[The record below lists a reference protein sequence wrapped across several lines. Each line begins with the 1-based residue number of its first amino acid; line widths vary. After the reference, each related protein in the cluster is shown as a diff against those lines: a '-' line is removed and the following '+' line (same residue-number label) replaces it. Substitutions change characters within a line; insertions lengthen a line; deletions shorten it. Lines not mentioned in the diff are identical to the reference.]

1 MIVDGPSLH
10 DPGVHFQT
18 ISATRTGFGISLRR
32 AKRSATDC
40 RILIALG
47 RFLDE
52 LAKEERR
59 SR

>member
-32 AKRSATDC
+32 AKLSATDC